1 LALQGIV
8 KIIILREGRAKYD
21 FQIENRFL
29 EKVFLTPVYFDIP
42 YILFASYLHFFII
55 SHLFTLVHNVL
66 DPDLHGSASF
76 CPMDP
81 DPNSDPD
88 PVTKISAN
96 INFDHL
102 IFFTRKFSFLYV
114 FSSPSLYAYNNI
126 PMLKFSLGAEGSPFQ
141 FK

>member
-8 KIIILREGRAKYD
+8 KIIILRAGRAKYD

-88 PVTKISAN
+88 PVTKISAD

-114 FSSPSLYAYNNI
+114 FSSPSLYA
-126 PMLKFSLGAEGSPFQ
+126 
-141 FK
+141 